1 MKILLISNMYPSRE
15 FPFYGIFVKN
25 FENQLVSEGFTINKV
40 VIAGR
45 SSSAINKTL
54 KYLKFSADIFKKIV
68 KDDYDLIYVHYA
80 EHSLLPLVLLRKFIR
95 KPLVINAHGD
105 DILYPSVISSI
116 VTTTIKHSDLLVV
129 PSDYF
134 REIGRNKYN
143 HRNIFVS
150 PSGGVDM
157 NLFKPAKN
165 GNGKGH
171 SIFTIGYVSRIDP
184 GKGWDILLDA
194 AHFLKQKNLSF
205 RVMMIGSG
213 EESKMLVSK
222 IQELGLS
229 DTVDYLGAKPH
240 EELPNYFNRMDIF
253 VFPSKG
259 ESLGLVGLE
268 AMACGVPVVGSNIG
282 GLPSYIR
289 SGINGK
295 LFAPGNAR
303 ELAEKIEYF
312 IITDKEIVKK
322 YTDEAL
328 ETANRYDS
336 IIVAKKMAEKLR
348 ELIEKNFFS

>member
-1 MKILLISNMYPSRE
+1 
-15 FPFYGIFVKN
+15 
-25 FENQLVSEGFTINKV
+25 
-40 VIAGR
+40 
-45 SSSAINKTL
+45 
-54 KYLKFSADIFKKIV
+54 
-68 KDDYDLIYVHYA
+68 
-80 EHSLLPLVLLRKFIR
+80 
-95 KPLVINAHGD
+95 
-105 DILYPSVISSI
+105 
-116 VTTTIKHSDLLVV
+116 
-129 PSDYF
+129 
-134 REIGRNKYN
+134 
-143 HRNIFVS
+143 
-150 PSGGVDM
+150 M